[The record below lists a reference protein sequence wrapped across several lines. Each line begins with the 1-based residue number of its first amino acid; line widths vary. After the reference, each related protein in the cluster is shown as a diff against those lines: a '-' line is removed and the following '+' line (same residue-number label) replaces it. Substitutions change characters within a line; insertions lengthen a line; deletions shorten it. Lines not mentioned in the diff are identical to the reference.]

1 MYLMCFAGK
10 GAERRGEVG
19 VLFQELRDLCLVG
32 ECQQLTSCKHPF
44 DILSQC
50 SELRPGHK
58 PQSPDTEESRGKRA
72 AALPTDLHKSASDS
86 TGAAGARGC
95 LFPRARGPLGTA
107 RSRCHPYRRD
117 TGRNSGRQE
126 LSWRENP
133 STVIPPAS
141 LL

>member
-1 MYLMCFAGK
+1 MRIANHSLFLKPTVMYLLHFAGK

-58 PQSPDTEESRGKRA
+58 PQSPDIWDPKCPGMSDGL
-72 AALPTDLHKSASDS
+72 ALLKETQ
-86 TGAAGARGC
+86 GG
-95 LFPRARGPLGTA
+95 
-107 RSRCHPYRRD
+107 
-117 TGRNSGRQE
+117 SGSGE
-126 LSWRENP
+126 
-133 STVIPPAS
+133 TVFNF
-141 LL
+141 